1 MSSILR
7 FLIIALVIFAL
18 DYYVWQAMKIAFGGA
33 NGSTSKGVKYVYWGI
48 FAVTIATLFLTFVI
62 QPSFMGYKLRT
73 FIFAGIFM
81 IYISKILA
89 VFFLIIDDV
98 IRLFRWVVSFFMSF
112 GSKNV
117 AAEVGEVAS
126 NSGIPRSEF
135 LAKTALAVGGLNL
148 GVLSFG
154 VLTGAHDYRVHKIGL
169 KLPNLPKAFEG
180 MKVAQLSDI
189 HSGSFYNQRA
199 VKGGVNMLLE
209 EKPDVVFF
217 TGDLVNNEAKELV
230 DYFDIFSKVKA
241 PLGVFSILGNHD
253 YGDYHPW
260 KTEKEKADNFSDL
273 TQAHKDM
280 GWNLLLDE
288 HRKLTVD
295 NESIGILGMQNWGSG
310 SFAKY
315 GSLEKTMLNADE
327 FDTKLLLSHDPS
339 HWRAEVVGKTDI
351 DAVFAGHTHGLQFGI
366 EIGDFQWSPIK
377 YRYPEW
383 AGLYKEGAQQI
394 YVNRGFGFLGYPG
407 RVGILPEITIFT
419 LSRG

>member
-1 MSSILR
+1 LLR
-7 FLIIALVIFAL
+7 WIA
-18 DYYVWQAMKIAFGGA
+18 
-33 NGSTSKGVKYVYWGI
+33 
-48 FAVTIATLFLTFVI
+48 
-62 QPSFMGYKLRT
+62 SF
-73 FIFAGIFM
+73 I
-81 IYISKILA
+81 
-89 VFFLIIDDV
+89 
-98 IRLFRWVVSFFMSF
+98 MSF
-112 GSKNV
+112 GAKNV

-126 NSGIPRSEF
+126 SSGIPRSEF

-154 VLTGAHDYRVHKIGL
+154 VLTGAHDYRVHKIAL

-199 VKGGVNMLLE
+199 VKGGVTMLLE

-260 KTEKEKADNFSDL
+260 KTEKEKADNLSDL
-273 TQAHKDM
+273 IQAHKDM

-295 NESIGILGMQNWGSG
+295 NESIGILGIQNWGSG
-310 SFAKY
+310 RFPKY
-315 GSLEKTMLNADE
+315 GNLEKTMRNADE